1 MMKIKGPSE
10 KSKRQQRLNY
20 LSKKVEAMY
29 PQLKSERPRKP
40 IKREA
45 LLMIERKTG
54 KKVGD
59 I

>member
-1 MMKIKGPSE
+1 MKIKGVAG
-10 KSKRQQRLNY
+10 KSKRQQRLIY
-20 LSKKVEAMY
+20 MSKQIENMY
-29 PQLKSERPRKP
+29 PQLKKERPRKP

-54 KKVGD
+54 KKDGT